1 MKSERLLVVAG
12 FILISVIWG
21 STWLA
26 IKIGL
31 ENIPPFFGVALRFT
45 VASIILLAITFLRG
59 KKIPLDN
66 RMVMLY
72 LSLGLLSFSL
82 PYALVYWGEQS
93 IPSGLTS
100 ILFAFYPFVVAAVS
114 HFFLPNEKL
123 TAGKIIGIILGF
135 AGLFIIFRA
144 DLHVES
150 GKMLAMFAIIVSTL
164 MQGVSLVIVKRM
176 GKHIDPLTMNCGG
189 ILAGIPVMYL
199 LAFLLEDPSAI
210 HFGPQGI
217 GSILY
222 LGSFG
227 TVLTFGVFYWLL
239 KRVEAVYLALTSLIT
254 PILAVV
260 LGAIWYSETL
270 SSNVFIGASMVFA
283 GIAAINGKE
292 LIKKMFFQQKG
303 KAE

>member
-12 FILISVIWG
+12 FILISIIWG

-31 ENIPPFFGVALRFT
+31 ENISPFFGVALRFT
-45 VASIILLAITFLRG
+45 VASLILLAITFLRG
-59 KKIPLDN
+59 KKIPLDKQ
-66 RMVMLY
+66 MVMLY

-100 ILFAFYPFVVAAVS
+100 ILFAFYPFVVAVIS
-114 HFFLPNEKL
+114 HFFLPSEKL
-123 TAGKIIGIILGF
+123 TAGKIIGIVLGF
-135 AGLFIIFRA
+135 AGLFIIFRS
-144 DLHVES
+144 DLHVEN
-150 GKMLAMFAIIVSTL
+150 GKMLAMFAIILSTL

-199 LAFLLEDPSAI
+199 LAFSLEDPGTV
-210 HFGPQGI
+210 HFGVQGI
-217 GSILY
+217 SSILY

-260 LGAIWYSETL
+260 LGAIWYGETL

-283 GIAAINGKE
+283 GIGVINGKE
-292 LIKKMFFQQKG
+292 LIKKMYLQKKG
-303 KAE
+303 KTE